1 MKNLVIVVC
10 IGVVLS
16 FAGCKSA
23 GTAEQ
28 FTWAVE
34 CPKQV
39 DRGAEFL
46 FLMKTADSA
55 GAEVKGVAYRYQIL
69 WPEGSSNPLR
79 HKGLSGESEKVRA
92 RMSAGTATV
101 VFTCPN
107 KDGLE
112 TKVLETRFEV
122 K

>member
-1 MKNLVIVVC
+1 MKTLVIVGC
-10 IGVVLS
+10 IGVIVS

-28 FTWAVE
+28 FTWTVD

-46 FLMKTADSA
+46 FTVKTADSA
-55 GAEVKGVAYRYQIL
+55 GADVKGVLYRYQIL

-79 HKGLSGESEKVRA
+79 HKGASGESEKVRA

-107 KDGLE
+107 KDGLD

>member
-1 MKNLVIVVC
+1 MKNFAVVVS
-10 IGVVLS
+10 IGVVSAL
-16 FAGCKSA
+16 AGCKSA
-23 GTAEQ
+23 GTAEE
-28 FTWAVE
+28 FTWSVE

-46 FLMKTADSA
+46 LVVKTTNSA
-55 GAEVKGVAYRYQIL
+55 GAAVSGVIYRYQIL
-69 WPEGSSNPLR
+69 WPEGSPNPLR
-79 HKGLSGESEKVRA
+79 HKGSSGESEKVRA
-92 RMSAGTATV
+92 RVIPGPATI

-107 KDGLE
+107 REGLE